1 MQPIMRHFLPTLIVS
16 FLLLTVPHTFA
27 QDDSVQTIAN
37 QFDKIYR
44 TSSTYQDYKVISKDK
59 YASLKAS
66 VLDSIKTYS
75 KVLKEKEQSIASKTK
90 EIEGLKKDLNTT
102 NDKLSEAISK
112 ENSFSI
118 VGMEIEK
125 GTYNLIVW
133 VLVFVLLGGLIYFIY
148 QFSNSNIVTKN
159 ALQSLEEVEKEFD
172 SHRKKTLER
181 EQKLRRQLHDE
192 INKNRNS

>member
-1 MQPIMRHFLPTLIVS
+1 MRHYFRTLIVS
-16 FLLLTVPHTFA
+16 ILMLTVTHAYA

-59 YASLKAS
+59 YAALKAS
-66 VLDSIKTYS
+66 VLDSIKTYT
-75 KVLKEKEQSIASKTK
+75 KVLKEKEESIASKTK
-90 EIEGLKKDLNTT
+90 AIEGLKKDLKTT

-112 ENSFSI
+112 ENSFS
-118 VGMEIEK
+118 VAGMEIDK

-133 VLVFVLLGGLIYFIY
+133 VLMAILLGGLIYFIY

-159 ALQSLEEVEKEFD
+159 ALRSLEEVEKEFD
-172 SHRKKTLER
+172 THRKKTLER

>member
-1 MQPIMRHFLPTLIVS
+1 MRHFLPTLIVS

>member
-1 MQPIMRHFLPTLIVS
+1 M
-16 FLLLTVPHTFA
+16 LTVTHAYA

-59 YASLKAS
+59 YAALKAS
-66 VLDSIKTYS
+66 VLDSIKTYT
-75 KVLKEKEQSIASKTK
+75 KVLKEKEESIASKTK
-90 EIEGLKKDLNTT
+90 AIEGLKKDLKTT

-112 ENSFSI
+112 ENSFS
-118 VGMEIEK
+118 VAGMEIDK

-133 VLVFVLLGGLIYFIY
+133 VLMAILLGGLIYFIY

-159 ALQSLEEVEKEFD
+159 ALRSLEEVEKEFD
-172 SHRKKTLER
+172 THRKKTLER